1 MNLNARYS
9 HVIDFGLEWEFG
21 EGNMQTSLGPTDIGP
36 FHLAEVFPMN
46 DSSRIVPVQFSLCP
60 NNYPTHWILFD
71 VETTIL
77 LDVHCVLCGPRA
89 IVKRNDPV
97 KSGFVSRTEKDRGY
111 ALDEPEKDEDEEIT
125 MAT

>member
-1 MNLNARYS
+1 MPEQPPHTYCL
-9 HVIDFGLEWEFG
+9 
-21 EGNMQTSLGPTDIGP
+21 T
-36 FHLAEVFPMN
+36 
-46 DSSRIVPVQFSLCP
+46 
-60 NNYPTHWILFD
+60 

-77 LDVHCVLCGPRA
+77 PDVQCVLCGPRA

-97 KSGFVSRTEKDRGY
+97 KSGFVSRTEKDKGY